1 MNSEKYIVQPE
12 VSNIK
17 SEFILYVKQ
26 INTSILLVCKFALVF
41 NR

>member
-1 MNSEKYIVQPE
+1 MNSEKYIVQSE

-17 SEFILYVKQ
+17 LEFILYVKQ